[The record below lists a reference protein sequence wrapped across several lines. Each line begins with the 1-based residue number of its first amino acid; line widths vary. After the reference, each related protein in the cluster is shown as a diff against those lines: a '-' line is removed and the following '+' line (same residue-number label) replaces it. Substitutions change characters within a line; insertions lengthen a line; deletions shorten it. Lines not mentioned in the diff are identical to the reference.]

1 MSITAGYIL
10 IRSNEMQRYAGVYSL
25 QNYSTC
31 FGCLSHPSSGV
42 HKTVTAASGTG
53 HSVGATTFCQRGLI
67 RPPETC
73 RVILQ

>member
-31 FGCLSHPSSGV
+31 FGVVNYIP
-42 HKTVTAASGTG
+42 
-53 HSVGATTFCQRGLI
+53 
-67 RPPETC
+67 
-73 RVILQ
+73 